1 MGVTGWRANPGRII
15 VTLAVAVAAGLAG
28 WHIRSMSRPSTA
40 DVSGAATAAIAPHP
54 SSHPT
59 TITAIGRLEPKDG
72 VTRVAGPSH
81 PSVVISQLLVSK
93 GQSVR
98 AGDAI
103 AVLDSF
109 EPLKATAAALRSEL
123 DHAESECQ
131 RNERLY
137 QTKVVS
143 VSERDAWRVKAN
155 TLRAELQRAQ
165 VELDQATVRSPITGQ
180 VLDIHA
186 RAGERVGPGGIVE
199 IAKTD
204 QMCAIAEV
212 YETDIGRVH
221 VGQRATIS
229 SPAFAEPVQGTVE
242 RIGLKIGKLDILDV
256 DPAARTDARI
266 VEVEIRLD
274 DSQRVAAL
282 TNLQV
287 EVTIRP

>member
-1 MGVTGWRANPGRII
+1 MSATGGRAKPGYII
-15 VTLAVAVAAGLAG
+15 LTLVVAAAAGLAG
-28 WHIRSMSRPSTA
+28 WYIGSMSSASTA
-40 DVSGAATAAIAPHP
+40 EVSGAATARPP
-54 SSHPT
+54 SSHPAT
-59 TITAIGRLEPKDG
+59 VTALGRLEPKDG
-72 VTRVAGPSH
+72 VTRVAGPSR
-81 PSVVISQLLVSK
+81 PSVVISQLLVHK
-93 GQSVR
+93 GQRVR
-98 AGDAI
+98 IGDAL

-109 EPLKATAAALRSEL
+109 EPLKATAAALQVEL
-123 DHAESECQ
+123 DHAESEYQ

-137 QTKVVS
+137 ETKVVS
-143 VSERDAWRVKAN
+143 VSERDAWRTKAN

-186 RAGERVGPGGIVE
+186 RAGERVGPDGIVE

-204 QMCAIAEV
+204 QMYAIAEV
-212 YETDIGRVH
+212 YETDIGRVR
-221 VGQRATIS
+221 VGQRATVT
-229 SPAFAEPVQGTVE
+229 SPALGEPLQGTVE
-242 RIGLKIGKLDILDV
+242 RIGLKIGKLEILDV